1 MLLGLLKYGHS
12 KNVAAS
18 VWAEV
23 IFNPTSSSA
32 LLVTIVLLSTQL
44 ISAIV
49 TRILSSCWCG
59 EEKRQAGNGEAL
71 FSYHRTFSVC
81 FKNFHSG

>member
-1 MLLGLLKYGHS
+1 MYSHS

-23 IFNPTSSSA
+23 IFNPTQSSV
-32 LLVTIVLLSTQL
+32 LLVAVVLLSIQL

-49 TRILSSCWCG
+49 TRVLSSCWCG
-59 EEKRQAGNGEAL
+59 GKET
-71 FSYHRTFSVC
+71 SW
-81 FKNFHSG
+81 